1 MRIHST
7 KVVAVLLCAVA
18 LQGCA
23 VGSSVWTEL
32 ARDPRD
38 APWDPPPDRL
48 LFEQLPPW
56 TGGAYAVCC
65 SALRK
70 DEYLK
75 MRCDTDRPVAPRTNR
90 C

>member
-1 MRIHST
+1 MRKLI
-7 KVVAVLLCAVA
+7 VVTLLGCVL

-23 VGSSVWTEL
+23 VGRSVWTEL

-38 APWDPPPDRL
+38 AAWDPPPDRL

-56 TGGAYAVCC
+56 RGGAHAVCC

-70 DEYLK
+70 DEYFR

>member
-1 MRIHST
+1 MYMRSSI
-7 KVVAVLLCAVA
+7 VVVLLCSLA

-32 ARDPRD
+32 ARDPRN
-38 APWDPPPDRL
+38 AAWDPPADRL

-56 TGGAYAVCC
+56 QGGAHKVCC

-70 DEYLK
+70 EEFLK
-75 MRCDTDRPVAPRTNR
+75 MRCDTPQPVAPRTNR

>member
-7 KVVAVLLCAVA
+7 KVVVVLLCSLA

-23 VGSSVWTEL
+23 VGRSVWTEL

-38 APWDPPPDRL
+38 APWDAPPDRL

-56 TGGAYAVCC
+56 QGGAHAVCC

-70 DEYLK
+70 DEYLR
-75 MRCDTDRPVAPRTNR
+75 MRCDTPRPVAPRTNR